1 MIISEKQ
8 IMQLI
13 KIAEDY
19 VYKIAIMISN
29 GTAYGEPEKLM
40 LNINQLLYDIREQ
53 QSEELKV
60 IE

>member
-13 KIAEDY
+13 RVAEDY
-19 VYKIAIMISN
+19 IEKIAIMISN
-29 GTAYGEPEKLM
+29 NFAAGEPEKLM
-40 LNINQLLYDIREQ
+40 ISIHKLLYDIREQ